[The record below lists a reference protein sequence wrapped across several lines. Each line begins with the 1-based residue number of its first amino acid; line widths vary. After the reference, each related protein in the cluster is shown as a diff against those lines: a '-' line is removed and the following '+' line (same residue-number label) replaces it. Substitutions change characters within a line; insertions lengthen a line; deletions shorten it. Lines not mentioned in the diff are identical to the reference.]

1 MNVKK
6 VMEELQSKYPNKN
19 IVRLPNDNPTE
30 IICEIEP
37 SSDHSKWSKA
47 IAVIDESIPH
57 YHTKATEEY
66 AILKG
71 TLTITK
77 EGKDYHIPEGQSFII
92 YPMEK
97 HSAKG
102 DSVWA
107 EVTSTPGWAPKDHI
121 IAA

>member
-1 MNVKK
+1 MNVQK
-6 VMEELQSKYPNKN
+6 VIRELESKYPNKN

-37 SSDHSKWSKA
+37 SSGHPKWSKA
-47 IAVIDESIPH
+47 IAVIDESISH
-57 YHTKATEEY
+57 FHIKSTEEY
-66 AILKG
+66 TILKG

-77 EGKDYHIPEGQSFII
+77 EGKNYNIPEGQSFII

-107 EVTSTPGWAPKDHI
+107 EVTSTPGWNSDDHI
-121 IAA
+121 ITA